1 MQLINYKVESKFKWT
16 EHKSITKRKK
26 KKHDRIVLLAKAK
39 LNTIKN
45 LITTALID
53 MYINHD

>member
-1 MQLINYKVESKFKWT
+1 MPLINCKFELKFKRT
-16 EHKSITKRKK
+16 AHTSITKKKK

-45 LITTALID
+45 LITKALID